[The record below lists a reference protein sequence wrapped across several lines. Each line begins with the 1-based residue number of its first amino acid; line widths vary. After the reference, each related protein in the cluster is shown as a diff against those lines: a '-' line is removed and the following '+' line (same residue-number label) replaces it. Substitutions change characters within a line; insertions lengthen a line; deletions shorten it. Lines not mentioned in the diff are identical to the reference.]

1 MELKLNNFPPYAIHL
16 CSTGFTLIKKSR
28 SSDNHICETYKSAS
42 LSALD
47 KECGIFFGEATD
59 NEEIHILSNATPP
72 VLVPKE
78 IFQKP
83 ASQYLALQHDLADN
97 ETIFEDTIA
106 DYIAIYPFSISK
118 LTQIQR
124 IIQHPIFH
132 HTAAFLYKELTAF
145 KTQCQHKLLLLLDND
160 TADFV
165 FLHENQ
171 LRLINR
177 FKFTT
182 KDDLLYY
189 VLNILLQHRITTDNC
204 AVLFAGE
211 IENEEKTLGF
221 LKKYLPQ
228 AQDAVSAF
236 SSQITNHGSL

>member
-47 KECGIFFGEATD
+47 RECGVFFGEAID
-59 NEEIHILSNATPP
+59 NEEIHILSNAMAP

-124 IIQHPIFH
+124 TIQHPVFH
-132 HTAAFLYKELTAF
+132 HTTAFLYKELTAF
-145 KTQCQHKLLLLLDND
+145 KSECQHKLLLLLDND

-182 KDDLLYY
+182 QDDILYY
-189 VLNILLQHRITTDNC
+189 VLNILLQHQINTEDC

-211 IENEEKTLGF
+211 IEDKEKSLRF
-221 LKKYLPQ
+221 FKRYLPH
-228 AQDAVSAF
+228 AQDAVSALN
-236 SSQITNHGSL
+236 SQITNHGSL

>member
-16 CSTGFTLIKKSR
+16 CSTGFTLIKKSQ
-28 SSDNHICETYKSAS
+28 SSDNHICENFKSAS
-42 LSALD
+42 LSSLD
-47 KECGIFFGEATD
+47 RECGIFFGEATY

-83 ASQYLALQHDLADN
+83 ASQYLSLQYDLADN

-124 IIQHPIFH
+124 TIQHPVFH
-132 HTAAFLYKELTAF
+132 HTAAFLYTELTSF
-145 KTQCQHKLLLLLDND
+145 QTECQHKMLLWLDND

-165 FLHENQ
+165 FLYENQ

-177 FKFTT
+177 FLFTT
-182 KDDLLYY
+182 QDDILYY
-189 VLNILLQHRITTDNC
+189 VLNILLQHRIHTKNC
-204 AVLFAGE
+204 AVLLAGE
-211 IENEEKTLGF
+211 IENKEKTLGF
-221 LKKYLPQ
+221 LKKYLPH
-228 AQDAVSAF
+228 AQDAASALN
-236 SSQITNHGSL
+236 SQITNHGSL